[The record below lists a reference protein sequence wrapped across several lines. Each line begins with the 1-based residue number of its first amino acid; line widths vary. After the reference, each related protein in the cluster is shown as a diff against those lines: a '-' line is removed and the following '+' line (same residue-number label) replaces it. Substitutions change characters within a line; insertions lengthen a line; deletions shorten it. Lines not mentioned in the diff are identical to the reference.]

1 MPAYWVTLVASV
13 WVVLSPFF
21 VSSSTLKWSNVLFG
35 IVIAALIY
43 YGSTSKPK

>member
-1 MPAYWVTLVASV
+1 MTAYWVSLVASV

-21 VSSSTLKWSNVLFG
+21 LSSSTLKWSNVIFG

-43 YGSTSKPK
+43 YGSISKTK